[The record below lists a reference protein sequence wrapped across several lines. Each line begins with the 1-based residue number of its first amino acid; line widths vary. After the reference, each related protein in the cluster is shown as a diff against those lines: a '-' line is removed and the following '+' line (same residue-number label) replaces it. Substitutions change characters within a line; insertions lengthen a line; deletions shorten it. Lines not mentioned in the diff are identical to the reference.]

1 MNSNVLIAYFSRA
14 GENYRNGKLV
24 TLTVGN
30 TEIAARKIAAMTG
43 ADLFK
48 IDPLHQ
54 YSKNYRVCT
63 EEAKQELQSN
73 ARPGLKQ
80 YLDSIDSFNT
90 IILAYPNWWNTMP
103 MPVWTFLEHYDFSG
117 KVILPLCTHE
127 GSAMG
132 RSLSDIRKLCP
143 RAELKPGLAIRGG
156 EVEQADKRI
165 RDWLEDAGLI

>member
-30 TEIAARKIAAMTG
+30 TELAAQKIAALTG
-43 ADLFK
+43 AHLFK

-54 YSKNYRVCT
+54 YSKNYGACT

-165 RDWLEDAGLI
+165 RDWLEDAGLL

>member
-30 TEIAARKIAAMTG
+30 TEIAAQKIAVMTG

-54 YSKNYRVCT
+54 YSKNYRACT

-80 YLDSIDSFNT
+80 YLDSIDSFNS
-90 IILAYPNWWNTMP
+90 IVLAYPNWWNTMP

-127 GSAMG
+127 AVPWQELIRYPQALPTSGAQARACYPG
-132 RSLSDIRKLCP
+132 RRSGTGR
-143 RAELKPGLAIRGG
+143 
-156 EVEQADKRI
+156 
-165 RDWLEDAGLI
+165 